1 MLVLLKS
8 RGVRCLSGLALAFL
22 CLALHSHPG
31 AAQKRDGVL
40 TGKEKLAGKA
50 TDDQRVN
57 NCKVPAE
64 KRGTKARPDKCGA
77 KDASTL
83 QKAE

>member
-1 MLVLLKS
+1 MPVLLKS
-8 RGVRCLSGLALAFL
+8 RGARCLLCLAGIFL
-22 CLALHSHPG
+22 CLSLQGYPAD
-31 AAQKRDGVL
+31 AQKRTGVL

-64 KRGTKARPDKCGA
+64 KRGTKTRPEKCGA
-77 KDASTL
+77 KNASGL